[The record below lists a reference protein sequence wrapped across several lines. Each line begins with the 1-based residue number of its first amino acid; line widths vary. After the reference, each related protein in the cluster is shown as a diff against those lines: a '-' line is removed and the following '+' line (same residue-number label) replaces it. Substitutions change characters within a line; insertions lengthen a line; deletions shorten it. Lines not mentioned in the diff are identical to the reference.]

1 MDTQNGTDIKRLLEK
16 YPRSAV
22 LTAREL
28 LGLGISR
35 ELQRSYVRSG
45 WLKRVGVGAYLIL
58 GGVMSLD
65 GALRAFQVGP
75 HVSVHLGGYSALS
88 EKHGMTH
95 NIPASRKAELFGR
108 RGEKLPAWFISAF
121 GAECLLS
128 LTDFLPAELGLADFD
143 AGGFSVKISS
153 VERAM
158 LEMLYLSPA
167 THTLRETYQIMEL
180 LTTAK
185 PALAQELLEHCTS
198 VKVKRL
204 FLLMAE
210 RAGHAWLKRI
220 DLSGIDLGSGIREIE
235 RGGKLDRKYGI
246 VVGDLSEI

>member
-16 YPRSAV
+16 YPRGAV

-28 LGLGISR
+28 LDLGVSR

-45 WLKRVGVGAYLIL
+45 WLNRVGVGAYLVL
-58 GGVMSLD
+58 GGEMSLD
-65 GALRAFQVGP
+65 GALRALQAGP
-75 HVSVHLGGYSALS
+75 FLSVHLGGYSALS
-88 EKHGMTH
+88 EKHGKTH
-95 NIPASRKAELFGR
+95 NIPATHKAELFGR
-108 RGEKLPAWFISAF
+108 RGEKLPTWFASAF
-121 GAECLLS
+121 GADYLLR
-128 LTDFLPAELGLADFD
+128 LTDFLPVEIGFVDVD
-143 AGGFSVKISS
+143 AGGLSVKVSS
-153 VERAM
+153 LERSM
-158 LEMLYLSPA
+158 IELLYLSPV
-167 THTLRETYQIMEL
+167 THTLREAYQIMEL

-235 RGGKLDRKYGI
+235 RGGKLDRKYGV
-246 VVGDLSEI
+246 VVGDLGEI